1 MNFFALQLLFFAFAH
16 PSTHFVAKPLQGF
29 SKRGR
34 AMPSPCTEPP
44 LFELLCLSNSSQGL
58 AIAYLSR
65 AFPLQISSVPCRCR
79 VSHNCST
86 PWLLIA
92 LPSHALAA
100 PCLSR
105 QRRCK
110 AYRLDSELCRCSTSH
125 VDALPLLHS
134 SMQFLCATSQGSAI
148 AMPLSA
154 IPSCALAKRT
164 RAERCHC
171 VQSRTS

>member
-1 MNFFALQLLFFAFAH
+1 
-16 PSTHFVAKPLQGF
+16 
-29 SKRGR
+29 
-34 AMPSPCTEPP
+34 MPRTEPP
-44 LFELLCLSNSSQGL
+44 LFELPCLRNSSQGL
-58 AIAYLSR
+58 VIAYLSR
-65 AFPLQISSVPCRCR
+65 ALPLQISSVLCFAAAYQFVAFLCRCR
-79 VSHNCST
+79 VSHSCST

-105 QRRCK
+105 QCRCK

-134 SMQFLCATSQGSAI
+134 SMQFLRATSQGSAI

-164 RAERCHC
+164 RADRCHC
-171 VQSRTS
+171 TQSRIS

>member
-1 MNFFALQLLFFAFAH
+1 MNFFALQLLFFAFAF
-16 PSTHFVAKPLQGF
+16 PSVSLRFLCTSAHIAAPRSYAF
-29 SKRGR
+29 
-34 AMPSPCTEPP
+34 AMIFLP
-44 LFELLCLSNSSQGL
+44 LLCLCNSSQGL

-79 VSHNCST
+79 VSHSCST

-105 QRRCK
+105 QCHCK

-125 VDALPLLHS
+125 VDALPLLRS

-148 AMPLSA
+148 AMLLSA

-164 RAERCHC
+164 RADRCHC
-171 VQSRTS
+171 IQSRTS